1 MAGPTRREFVRGAAR
16 LIAGGAAAG
25 AAAPLVAACDARDPT
40 RAWTF
45 RTAVDV
51 SRLAADGEATLTA
64 APGVDGARI
73 LVVRTAPDA
82 FTALST
88 QCTHEGCPVNP
99 PVNGIITCPCHGSQY
114 ALDGTVRRGPAL
126 YPLTRYLTYYDQR
139 VRRLT
144 VGSTE

>member
-1 MAGPTRREFVRGAAR
+1 VPGPTRRDFVGGAAR
-16 LIAGGAAAG
+16 LIAGGAVAG
-25 AAAPLVAACDARDPT
+25 AIVPLVAACDPRDPT

-45 RTAVDV
+45 RATVDV
-51 SRLAADGEATLTA
+51 SRLAADGQATVTTV
-64 APGVDGARI
+64 PGVDGAPI
-73 LVVRTAPDA
+73 LVVRTGRDA

-126 YPLTRYLTYYDQR
+126 YPLTRYLTFYDER
-139 VRRLT
+139 ARRLM